1 MRRSHV
7 RIVSGIQKTFD
18 KIKIFYTLEVLINTM
33 RTTGQHINSNSQQEN
48 CWYEGICPVVRMS

>member
-1 MRRSHV
+1 
-7 RIVSGIQKTFD
+7 VSGIQKTFD
-18 KIKIFYTLEVLINTM
+18 KIKIFHTLEVLINTM